1 MTEKILDNAIRLTDE
16 EIKRLKELEMDFL
29 IIGFSGFFGCVTN
42 VLAGDKA
49 KTLKEVK
56 EIQEKVLNESRN

>member
-1 MTEKILDNAIRLTDE
+1 MIEVLDNAIRLTDE
-16 EIKRLKELEMDFL
+16 EIEILKKLEMDFL
-29 IIGFSGFFGCVTN
+29 IIGFPGFFGCVTN
-42 VLAGDKA
+42 ILAGDKA